1 MNAILGVGIVG
12 LPYALSNLGYVFF
25 GILIILVALIALYD
39 IDLLLLLC
47 NKLETTSY
55 ERIATLSYG
64 NIGKIYTCVMLF
76 LHTLFAIC
84 GFMFTVRY
92 EMPPLIEGI
101 IGYEKSCGSSDDDSK
116 PWYLEGNLLVLITM
130 LVIVLPLSTFRNID
144 FLGYTSGIGML
155 CMIVFTGIITAY
167 KFIITCPVTNYKGAD
182 SFFNKYD
189 EIENNPNCS
198 VESVFEDY
206 AVEFYDLSQ
215 NQTCQ
220 SETFVVNSN
229 TAFAIPTLLFSFQCH
244 ASCLPIYSE
253 LAILGNFQAARK
265 TMHKVS
271 ITAIFAVLAIYCLC
285 SYFAYFTWYN
295 LTMEEVL
302 MMYTSL
308 DASDPMIITARI
320 CTLTCVILSAP
331 LLHFPCRKAVTKL
344 FWSDDVEFSWIRHL
358 SIMVVILA
366 LVTILVVF
374 LPGIQII
381 FGYAGAITAN
391 SLMLILPNL
400 FFYKMGPISKKNG
413 ERGFKHYLSLAI
425 AIIGLVIMI
434 GNTILL
440 ALA

>member
-1 MNAILGVGIVG
+1 
-12 LPYALSNLGYVFF
+12 
-25 GILIILVALIALYD
+25 
-39 IDLLLLLC
+39 
-47 NKLETTSY
+47 
-55 ERIATLSYG
+55 
-64 NIGKIYTCVMLF
+64 
-76 LHTLFAIC
+76 
-84 GFMFTVRY
+84 
-92 EMPPLIEGI
+92 
-101 IGYEKSCGSSDDDSK
+101 
-116 PWYLEGNLLVLITM
+116 
-130 LVIVLPLSTFRNID
+130 
-144 FLGYTSGIGML
+144 
-155 CMIVFTGIITAY
+155 
-167 KFIITCPVTNYKGAD
+167 
-182 SFFNKYD
+182 
-189 EIENNPNCS
+189 
-198 VESVFEDY
+198 
-206 AVEFYDLSQ
+206 
-215 NQTCQ
+215 
-220 SETFVVNSN
+220 
-229 TAFAIPTLLFSFQCH
+229 
-244 ASCLPIYSE
+244 
-253 LAILGNFQAARK
+253 
-265 TMHKVS
+265 MHKVS